1 MKKLYCIFLLIIMI
15 LYFLIYPQNALMAS
29 RRGLTLWFEQILP
42 TLLPFSVVSYIILH
56 SNLFSQ
62 SARTKNHNFLR
73 IQPEEWYVIFCGFL
87 FGFPIGSK
95 LSADLYEHHRITR
108 KRAQVLAC
116 FTNNLSPVFVTSVL
130 VNQLHFSSVVPF
142 FLLLYGIPLCI
153 CLVLLS
159 SRKTEHFVHEK
170 KASRFQLNMQ
180 IVDAGIINGFETL
193 IKICGYIM
201 MFSIFTEIVQS
212 IPYRSPFPK
221 LVLTGC
227 LEVTNGISVLSQF
240 SCTHF
245 HKILLTTLFLSLNGI
260 SGFFQ
265 TASLLST
272 SDLSMRQYLKM
283 KLLLVSAIMAI
294 ATIFLFLG
302 ILV

>member
-1 MKKLYCIFLLIIMI
+1 MI
-15 LYFLIYPQNALMAS
+15 LYFLIYPQNALMAF

-42 TLLPFSVVSYIILH
+42 TLLPFSVISYIVLH
-56 SNLFSQ
+56 SNLFSHP
-62 SARTKNHNFLR
+62 AHEKNHSFLR

-95 LSADLYEHHRITR
+95 LSADLYEHHRIVK
-108 KRAQVLAC
+108 KRAQILAC

-153 CLVLLS
+153 CLALLS
-159 SRKTEHFVHEK
+159 FIKPERFVHEK

-201 MFSIFTEIVQS
+201 MFSIFAEIAQS
-212 IPYRSPFPK
+212 IPYGSSFPK

-227 LEVTNGISVLSQF
+227 LEVTNGISALSQF
-240 SCTHF
+240 SCNHF
-245 HKILLTTLFLSLNGI
+245 QKYLLTVLFLALNGI
-260 SGFFQ
+260 SGLFQ
-265 TASLLST
+265 TASLLSV
-272 SDLSMRQYLKM
+272 SNLSIKQYLKM
-283 KLLLVSAIMAI
+283 KLSLFGKIIKVGTLLM
-294 ATIFLFLG
+294 
-302 ILV
+302 ILKIKLKKK

>member
-1 MKKLYCIFLLIIMI
+1 MI

-42 TLLPFSVVSYIILH
+42 TLLPFSVISYIVLH
-56 SNLFSQ
+56 SNLFSHPAHEKKH
-62 SARTKNHNFLR
+62 SFLR

-95 LSADLYEHHRITR
+95 LSADLYEHHRIVK
-108 KRAQVLAC
+108 KRAQILAC

-153 CLVLLS
+153 CLALLS
-159 SRKTEHFVHEK
+159 FIKPERFVHEK

-201 MFSIFTEIVQS
+201 MFSIFAEIAQS
-212 IPYRSPFPK
+212 IPYGSSFPK

-227 LEVTNGISVLSQF
+227 LEVTNGISALSQF
-240 SCTHF
+240 SCNHF
-245 HKILLTTLFLSLNGI
+245 QKYLLTVLFLALNGI
-260 SGFFQ
+260 SGLFQ
-265 TASLLST
+265 TASLLSV
-272 SDLSMRQYLKM
+272 SNLSIKQYLKM
-283 KLLLVSAIMAI
+283 KLMAI
-294 ATIFLFLG
+294 APLLFLRL
-302 ILV
+302 II

>member
-1 MKKLYCIFLLIIMI
+1 MYLSTYYYDFI
-15 LYFLIYPQNALMAS
+15 LSYLSSKCSHGIPQ
-29 RRGLTLWFEQILP
+29 GLTLWFEQILP
-42 TLLPFSVVSYIILH
+42 TLLPFSVISYIVLH
-56 SNLFSQ
+56 SNLFSHPAHEKKH
-62 SARTKNHNFLR
+62 SFLR

-95 LSADLYEHHRITR
+95 LSADLYEHHRIVK
-108 KRAQVLAC
+108 KRAQILAC

-153 CLVLLS
+153 CLALLS
-159 SRKTEHFVHEK
+159 FIKPERFVHEK

-201 MFSIFTEIVQS
+201 MFSIFAEIAQS
-212 IPYRSPFPK
+212 IPYGSSFPK

-227 LEVTNGISVLSQF
+227 LEVTNGISALSQF
-240 SCTHF
+240 SCNHF
-245 HKILLTTLFLSLNGI
+245 QKYLLTVLFLALNGI
-260 SGFFQ
+260 SGLFQ
-265 TASLLST
+265 TASLLSV
-272 SDLSMRQYLKM
+272 SNLSIKQYLKM
-283 KLLLVSAIMAI
+283 KLLLIAAIMAI
-294 ATIFLFLG
+294 APLLFLRL
-302 ILV
+302 II

>member
-1 MKKLYCIFLLIIMI
+1 MKKLSCISLLIIMI

-42 TLLPFSVVSYIILH
+42 TRLPFSVISYIVLH
-56 SNLFSQ
+56 SNLFSHPAHEKKH
-62 SARTKNHNFLR
+62 SFLR

-95 LSADLYEHHRITR
+95 LSADLYEHHRIVK
-108 KRAQVLAC
+108 KRAQILAC

-153 CLVLLS
+153 CLALLS
-159 SRKTEHFVHEK
+159 FIKPERFVHEK

-201 MFSIFTEIVQS
+201 MFSIFAEIAQS
-212 IPYRSPFPK
+212 IPYGSSFPK

-227 LEVTNGISVLSQF
+227 LEVTNGISALSQF
-240 SCTHF
+240 SCNHF
-245 HKILLTTLFLSLNGI
+245 QKYLLTVLFLALNGI
-260 SGFFQ
+260 SGLFQ
-265 TASLLST
+265 TASLLSV
-272 SDLSMRQYLKM
+272 SNLSIKQYLKM
-283 KLLLVSAIMAI
+283 KLLLIAAIMAI
-294 ATIFLFLG
+294 APLLFLRL
-302 ILV
+302 II

>member
-1 MKKLYCIFLLIIMI
+1 MKKLSCISLLIIMI

-42 TLLPFSVVSYIILH
+42 TLLPFSVISYIVLH
-56 SNLFSQ
+56 SNLFSHP
-62 SARTKNHNFLR
+62 AHEKNHSFLR

-95 LSADLYEHHRITR
+95 LSADLYEHHRIVK
-108 KRAQVLAC
+108 KRAQILAC

-153 CLVLLS
+153 CLALLS
-159 SRKTEHFVHEK
+159 FIKPERFVHEK

-201 MFSIFTEIVQS
+201 MFSIFAEIAQS
-212 IPYRSPFPK
+212 IPYGSSFPK

-227 LEVTNGISVLSQF
+227 LEVTNGISALSQF
-240 SCTHF
+240 SCNHF
-245 HKILLTTLFLSLNGI
+245 QKYLLTVLFLALNGI
-260 SGFFQ
+260 SGLFQ
-265 TASLLST
+265 TASLLSV
-272 SDLSMRQYLKM
+272 SNLSIKQYLKM
-283 KLLLVSAIMAI
+283 KLLLIAAIMAI
-294 ATIFLFLG
+294 AALLFLRL
-302 ILV
+302 II

>member
-1 MKKLYCIFLLIIMI
+1 MKKLSCISLLIIMI

-42 TLLPFSVVSYIILH
+42 TLLPFSVISYIVLH
-56 SNLFSQ
+56 SNLFSHPAHEKKH
-62 SARTKNHNFLR
+62 SFLR

-95 LSADLYEHHRITR
+95 LSADLYEHHRIVK
-108 KRAQVLAC
+108 KRAQILAC

-153 CLVLLS
+153 CLALLS
-159 SRKTEHFVHEK
+159 FIKPERFVHEK

-201 MFSIFTEIVQS
+201 MFSIFAEIAQS
-212 IPYRSPFPK
+212 IPYGSSFPK

-227 LEVTNGISVLSQF
+227 LEVTNGISALSQF
-240 SCTHF
+240 SCNHF
-245 HKILLTTLFLSLNGI
+245 QKYLLTVLFLALNGI
-260 SGFFQ
+260 SGLFQ
-265 TASLLST
+265 RASLLSV
-272 SDLSMRQYLKM
+272 SNLSIKQYLKM
-283 KLLLVSAIMAI
+283 KLLLIAAIMAI
-294 ATIFLFLG
+294 APLLFLRL
-302 ILV
+302 II

>member
-1 MKKLYCIFLLIIMI
+1 MI

-42 TLLPFSVVSYIILH
+42 TLLPFSVISYIVLH
-56 SNLFSQ
+56 SNLFSHP
-62 SARTKNHNFLR
+62 AHEKNHSFLR

-95 LSADLYEHHRITR
+95 LSADLYEHHRIVK
-108 KRAQVLAC
+108 KRAQILAC

-153 CLVLLS
+153 CLALLS
-159 SRKTEHFVHEK
+159 FIKPERFVHEK

-201 MFSIFTEIVQS
+201 MFSIFAEIAQS
-212 IPYRSPFPK
+212 IPYGSSFPK

-227 LEVTNGISVLSQF
+227 LEVTNGISALNQF
-240 SCTHF
+240 SCNHF
-245 HKILLTTLFLSLNGI
+245 QKYLLTVLFLALNGI
-260 SGFFQ
+260 SGLFQ
-265 TASLLST
+265 TASLLSV
-272 SDLSMRQYLKM
+272 SNLSIKQYLKM
-283 KLLLVSAIMAI
+283 KLLLIAAIMAI
-294 ATIFLFLG
+294 APLLFLRL
-302 ILV
+302 II

>member
-1 MKKLYCIFLLIIMI
+1 MKKLSCISLLIIMI

-42 TLLPFSVVSYIILH
+42 TLLPFSVISYTVLH
-56 SNLFSQ
+56 SNLFSHPAHEKKH
-62 SARTKNHNFLR
+62 SFLR

-95 LSADLYEHHRITR
+95 LSADLYEHHRIVK
-108 KRAQVLAC
+108 KRAQILAC

-153 CLVLLS
+153 CLALLS
-159 SRKTEHFVHEK
+159 FIKPERFVHEK

-201 MFSIFTEIVQS
+201 MFSIFAEIAQS
-212 IPYRSPFPK
+212 IPYGSSFPK

-227 LEVTNGISVLSQF
+227 LEVTNGISALSQF
-240 SCTHF
+240 SCNHF
-245 HKILLTTLFLSLNGI
+245 QKYLLTVLFLALNGI
-260 SGFFQ
+260 SGLFQ
-265 TASLLST
+265 TASLLSV
-272 SDLSMRQYLKM
+272 SNLSIKQYLKM
-283 KLLLVSAIMAI
+283 KLLLIAAIMAI
-294 ATIFLFLG
+294 APLLFLRL
-302 ILV
+302 II

>member
-1 MKKLYCIFLLIIMI
+1 MI
-15 LYFLIYPQNALMAS
+15 LYFLISPQNDLMAS

-42 TLLPFSVVSYIILH
+42 TLLPFSVISYIVLH
-56 SNLFSQ
+56 SNLFSHP
-62 SARTKNHNFLR
+62 AHEKNHSFLR

-95 LSADLYEHHRITR
+95 LSADLYEHHRIVK
-108 KRAQVLAC
+108 KRAQILAC

-153 CLVLLS
+153 CLALLS
-159 SRKTEHFVHEK
+159 FIKPERFVHEK

-201 MFSIFTEIVQS
+201 MFSIFAEIAQS
-212 IPYRSPFPK
+212 IPYGSSFPK

-227 LEVTNGISVLSQF
+227 LEVTNGISALSQF
-240 SCTHF
+240 SCNHF
-245 HKILLTTLFLSLNGI
+245 QKYLLTVLFLALNGI
-260 SGFFQ
+260 SGLFQ
-265 TASLLST
+265 TASLLSV
-272 SDLSMRQYLKM
+272 SNLSIKQYLKM
-283 KLLLVSAIMAI
+283 KLLLIAAIMAI
-294 ATIFLFLG
+294 APLLFLRL
-302 ILV
+302 II

>member
-1 MKKLYCIFLLIIMI
+1 MKKLSCISLLIIMI

-42 TLLPFSVVSYIILH
+42 TLLPFSVISYIVLH
-56 SNLFSQ
+56 SNLFSHPAHEKKH
-62 SARTKNHNFLR
+62 SFLR

-95 LSADLYEHHRITR
+95 LSADLYEHHRIVK
-108 KRAQVLAC
+108 KRAQILAC

-153 CLVLLS
+153 CLALLS
-159 SRKTEHFVHEK
+159 FIKPERFVHEK

-201 MFSIFTEIVQS
+201 MFSIFAEIAQS
-212 IPYRSPFPK
+212 IPYGSSFPK

-227 LEVTNGISVLSQF
+227 LEVTNGISALSQF
-240 SCTHF
+240 SCNHF
-245 HKILLTTLFLSLNGI
+245 QKYLLMVLFLALNGI
-260 SGFFQ
+260 SGLFQ
-265 TASLLST
+265 TASLLSV
-272 SDLSMRQYLKM
+272 SNLSIKQYLKM
-283 KLLLVSAIMAI
+283 KLLLIAAIMAI
-294 ATIFLFLG
+294 APLLFLRL
-302 ILV
+302 II

>member
-1 MKKLYCIFLLIIMI
+1 MI

-42 TLLPFSVVSYIILH
+42 TLLPFSVISYIVLH
-56 SNLFSQ
+56 SNLFSHPAHEKKH
-62 SARTKNHNFLR
+62 SFLR

-95 LSADLYEHHRITR
+95 LSADLYEHHRIVK
-108 KRAQVLAC
+108 KRAQILAC

-153 CLVLLS
+153 CLALLS
-159 SRKTEHFVHEK
+159 FIKPERFVHEK

-201 MFSIFTEIVQS
+201 MFSIFAEIAQS
-212 IPYRSPFPK
+212 IPYGSSFPK

-227 LEVTNGISVLSQF
+227 LEVTNGISALSQF
-240 SCTHF
+240 SCNHF
-245 HKILLTTLFLSLNGI
+245 QKYLLTVLFLALNGI
-260 SGFFQ
+260 SGLFQ
-265 TASLLST
+265 TASLLSV
-272 SDLSMRQYLKM
+272 SNLSIKQYLK
-283 KLLLVSAIMAI
+283 
-294 ATIFLFLG
+294 
-302 ILV
+302 

>member
-1 MKKLYCIFLLIIMI
+1 MKKLCCIFLLIIMI

-56 SNLFSQ
+56 SNLFSH
-62 SARTKNHNFLR
+62 SARTKDHKFLR

-159 SRKTEHFVHEK
+159 FWKTEHFVHEK
-170 KASRFQLNMQ
+170 KAS
-180 IVDAGIINGFETL
+180 
-193 IKICGYIM
+193 
-201 MFSIFTEIVQS
+201 
-212 IPYRSPFPK
+212 
-221 LVLTGC
+221 
-227 LEVTNGISVLSQF
+227 
-240 SCTHF
+240 
-245 HKILLTTLFLSLNGI
+245 
-260 SGFFQ
+260 
-265 TASLLST
+265 
-272 SDLSMRQYLKM
+272 
-283 KLLLVSAIMAI
+283 
-294 ATIFLFLG
+294 
-302 ILV
+302 

>member
-1 MKKLYCIFLLIIMI
+1 MI

-42 TLLPFSVVSYIILH
+42 TLLPFSVISYIVLH
-56 SNLFSQ
+56 SNLFSHPAHEKKH
-62 SARTKNHNFLR
+62 SFLR

-95 LSADLYEHHRITR
+95 LSADLYEHHRIVK
-108 KRAQVLAC
+108 KRAQILAC
-116 FTNNLSPVFVTSVL
+116 FTNYLSPVFVTAVL
-130 VNQLHFSSVVPF
+130 VNQLHFSSVVSF

-153 CLVLLS
+153 CLALLS
-159 SRKTEHFVHEK
+159 FIKPERFVHEK

-201 MFSIFTEIVQS
+201 MFSIFAEIAQS
-212 IPYRSPFPK
+212 IPYGSSFPK

-227 LEVTNGISVLSQF
+227 LEVTNGISALSQF
-240 SCTHF
+240 SCNHF
-245 HKILLTTLFLSLNGI
+245 QKYLLTVLFLALNGI
-260 SGFFQ
+260 SGLFQ
-265 TASLLST
+265 TASLLSV
-272 SDLSMRQYLKM
+272 SNLSIKQYLKM
-283 KLLLVSAIMAI
+283 KLLLIAAIMAI
-294 ATIFLFLG
+294 APLLFLRL
-302 ILV
+302 II

>member
-1 MKKLYCIFLLIIMI
+1 MKKLSCISLLIIMM

-42 TLLPFSVVSYIILH
+42 TLLPFSVISYIVLH
-56 SNLFSQ
+56 SNLFSHPAHEKKH
-62 SARTKNHNFLR
+62 SFLR

-95 LSADLYEHHRITR
+95 LSADLYEHHRIVK
-108 KRAQVLAC
+108 KRAQILAC

-153 CLVLLS
+153 CLALLS
-159 SRKTEHFVHEK
+159 FIKPERFVHEK

-201 MFSIFTEIVQS
+201 MFSIFAEIAQS
-212 IPYRSPFPK
+212 IPYGSSFPK

-227 LEVTNGISVLSQF
+227 LEVTNGISALSQF
-240 SCTHF
+240 SCNHF
-245 HKILLTTLFLSLNGI
+245 QKYLLTVLFLALNGI
-260 SGFFQ
+260 SGLFQ
-265 TASLLST
+265 TASLLSV
-272 SDLSMRQYLKM
+272 SNLSIKQYLKM
-283 KLLLVSAIMAI
+283 KLLLIAAIMAI
-294 ATIFLFLG
+294 APLLFLRL
-302 ILV
+302 II

>member
-1 MKKLYCIFLLIIMI
+1 MKKLSCISLLIIMI

-42 TLLPFSVVSYIILH
+42 TLLPFSVISYIVLH
-56 SNLFSQ
+56 SNLFSHPAHEKKH
-62 SARTKNHNFLR
+62 SFLR

-95 LSADLYEHHRITR
+95 LSADLYEHHRIVK
-108 KRAQVLAC
+108 KRAQILAC

-153 CLVLLS
+153 CLALLS
-159 SRKTEHFVHEK
+159 FIKPERFVHEK

-201 MFSIFTEIVQS
+201 MFSIFAEIAQS
-212 IPYRSPFPK
+212 IPYGSSFPK

-227 LEVTNGISVLSQF
+227 LEVTNGISALSQF
-240 SCTHF
+240 SCNHF
-245 HKILLTTLFLSLNGI
+245 QKYLLTVLFLALNGI
-260 SGFFQ
+260 SGLFQ
-265 TASLLST
+265 TASLLSV
-272 SDLSMRQYLKM
+272 SNLSIKQYLKM
-283 KLLLVSAIMAI
+283 KLLLIAAIMTI
-294 ATIFLFLG
+294 APLLFLRL
-302 ILV
+302 II

>member
-1 MKKLYCIFLLIIMI
+1 
-15 LYFLIYPQNALMAS
+15 MAS

-42 TLLPFSVVSYIILH
+42 TLLPFSVISYIVLH
-56 SNLFSQ
+56 SNLFSHP
-62 SARTKNHNFLR
+62 AHEKNHSFLR

-95 LSADLYEHHRITR
+95 LSADLYEHHRIVK
-108 KRAQVLAC
+108 KRAQILAC

-153 CLVLLS
+153 CLALLS
-159 SRKTEHFVHEK
+159 FIKPERFVHEK

-201 MFSIFTEIVQS
+201 MFSIFAEIAQS
-212 IPYRSPFPK
+212 IPYGSSFPK

-227 LEVTNGISVLSQF
+227 LEVTNGISALSQF
-240 SCTHF
+240 SCNHF
-245 HKILLTTLFLSLNGI
+245 QKYLLTVLFLALNGI
-260 SGFFQ
+260 SGLFQ
-265 TASLLST
+265 TASLLSV
-272 SDLSMRQYLKM
+272 SNLSIKQYLKM
-283 KLLLVSAIMAI
+283 KLLLIAAIMAI
-294 ATIFLFLG
+294 APLLFLRL
-302 ILV
+302 II

>member
-1 MKKLYCIFLLIIMI
+1 MKKLSCISLLIIMI

-42 TLLPFSVVSYIILH
+42 TLLPFSVISYIVLH
-56 SNLFSQ
+56 SNLFSHP
-62 SARTKNHNFLR
+62 AHEKNHSFLR

-95 LSADLYEHHRITR
+95 LSADLYEHHRIVK
-108 KRAQVLAC
+108 KRAQILAC

-153 CLVLLS
+153 CLALLS
-159 SRKTEHFVHEK
+159 FIKPERFVHEK

-201 MFSIFTEIVQS
+201 MFSIFAEIAQS
-212 IPYRSPFPK
+212 IPYGSSFPK

-227 LEVTNGISVLSQF
+227 LEVTNGISALSQF
-240 SCTHF
+240 SCNHF
-245 HKILLTTLFLSLNGI
+245 QKYLLTVLFLALNGI
-260 SGFFQ
+260 SGLFQ
-265 TASLLST
+265 TASLLSV
-272 SDLSMRQYLKM
+272 SNLSIKQYLKM
-283 KLLLVSAIMAI
+283 KLLLIAAIMAI
-294 ATIFLFLG
+294 APLLFLRL
-302 ILV
+302 II

>member
-1 MKKLYCIFLLIIMI
+1 MI

-42 TLLPFSVVSYIILH
+42 TLLPFSVISYIVLH
-56 SNLFSQ
+56 SNLFSHP
-62 SARTKNHNFLR
+62 AHEKNHSFLH

-95 LSADLYEHHRITR
+95 LSADLYEHHRIVK
-108 KRAQVLAC
+108 KRAQILAC

-153 CLVLLS
+153 CLALLS
-159 SRKTEHFVHEK
+159 FIKPERFVHEK

-201 MFSIFTEIVQS
+201 MFSIFAEIAQS
-212 IPYRSPFPK
+212 IPYGSSFPK

-227 LEVTNGISVLSQF
+227 LEVTNGISALSQF
-240 SCTHF
+240 SCNHF
-245 HKILLTTLFLSLNGI
+245 QKYLLTVLFLALNGI
-260 SGFFQ
+260 SGLFQ
-265 TASLLST
+265 TASLLSV
-272 SDLSMRQYLKM
+272 SNLSIKQYLKM
-283 KLLLVSAIMAI
+283 KLLLIAAIMAI
-294 ATIFLFLG
+294 APLLFLRL
-302 ILV
+302 II

>member
-1 MKKLYCIFLLIIMI
+1 MKKLSCISLLIIII

-42 TLLPFSVVSYIILH
+42 TLLPFSVISYIVLH
-56 SNLFSQ
+56 SNLFSHPAHEKKH
-62 SARTKNHNFLR
+62 SFLR

-95 LSADLYEHHRITR
+95 LSADLYEHHRIVK
-108 KRAQVLAC
+108 KRAQILAC

-153 CLVLLS
+153 CLALLS
-159 SRKTEHFVHEK
+159 FIKPERFVHEK

-201 MFSIFTEIVQS
+201 MFSIFAEIAQS
-212 IPYRSPFPK
+212 IPYGSSFPK

-227 LEVTNGISVLSQF
+227 LEVTNGISALSQF
-240 SCTHF
+240 SCNHF
-245 HKILLTTLFLSLNGI
+245 QKYLLTVLFLALNGI
-260 SGFFQ
+260 SGLFQ
-265 TASLLST
+265 TASLLSV
-272 SDLSMRQYLKM
+272 SNLSIKQYLKM
-283 KLLLVSAIMAI
+283 KLLLIAAIMAI
-294 ATIFLFLG
+294 APLLFLRL
-302 ILV
+302 II

>member
-1 MKKLYCIFLLIIMI
+1 MKKFVCLCLVFLLLIFFI
-15 LYFLIYPQNALMAS
+15 LFPQNALSAS
-29 RRGLTLWFEQILP
+29 KQGLTLWFEQILP
-42 TLLPFSVVSYIILH
+42 TLLPFSVLSYVVLRSNLFDGTSTRKHRKISNEEWYIIL
-56 SNLFSQ
+56 
-62 SARTKNHNFLR
+62 
-73 IQPEEWYVIFCGFL
+73 CGFL

-95 LSADLYEHHRITR
+95 LTADLYREGRIPR
-108 KRAQVLAC
+108 KRAQYLCV
-116 FTNNLSPVFVTSVL
+116 FTNNLSPVFVVSVL
-130 VNQLHFSSVVPF
+130 HEILHLQVKLSFY
-142 FLLLYGIPLCI
+142 LLLYGIPFLYG
-153 CLVLLS
+153 LVLLLRIAS
-159 SRKTEHFVHEK
+159 SEPHKQKNT
-170 KASRFQLNMQ
+170 ASRFQITMQ

-212 IPYRSPFPK
+212 IPYGSPFPK

-245 HKILLTTLFLSLNGI
+245 QKVLLATLFLSLNGI
-260 SGFFQ
+260 SGLFQ
-265 TASLLST
+265 TASILST
-272 SDLSMRQYLKM
+272 SDLSMTLYLKM
-283 KLLLVSAIMAI
+283 KLLLVSAIMAS

>member
-1 MKKLYCIFLLIIMI
+1 MKKLSCISLLIIMI

-29 RRGLTLWFEQILP
+29 RKGLTLWFEQILP
-42 TLLPFSVVSYIILH
+42 TLLPFSVISYIVLH
-56 SNLFSQ
+56 SNLFSHPAHEKKH
-62 SARTKNHNFLR
+62 SFLR

-95 LSADLYEHHRITR
+95 LSADLYEHHRIVK
-108 KRAQVLAC
+108 KRAQILAC

-153 CLVLLS
+153 CLALLS
-159 SRKTEHFVHEK
+159 FIKPERFVHEK

-201 MFSIFTEIVQS
+201 MFSIFAEIAQS
-212 IPYRSPFPK
+212 IPYGSSFPK

-227 LEVTNGISVLSQF
+227 LEVTNGISALSQF
-240 SCTHF
+240 SCNHF
-245 HKILLTTLFLSLNGI
+245 QKYLLTVLFLALNGI
-260 SGFFQ
+260 SGLFQ
-265 TASLLST
+265 TASLLSV
-272 SDLSMRQYLKM
+272 SNLSIKQYLKM
-283 KLLLVSAIMAI
+283 KLLLIAAIMAI
-294 ATIFLFLG
+294 APLLFLRL
-302 ILV
+302 II

>member
-1 MKKLYCIFLLIIMI
+1 MKKLSCISLLIIMI

-42 TLLPFSVVSYIILH
+42 TLLPFSVISYIVLH
-56 SNLFSQ
+56 SNLFSHPAHEKKH
-62 SARTKNHNFLR
+62 SFLR

-95 LSADLYEHHRITR
+95 LSADLYEHHRIVK
-108 KRAQVLAC
+108 KRAQILAC

-142 FLLLYGIPLCI
+142 VLLLYGIPLCI
-153 CLVLLS
+153 CLALLS
-159 SRKTEHFVHEK
+159 FIKPERFVHEK

-201 MFSIFTEIVQS
+201 MFSIFAEIAQS
-212 IPYRSPFPK
+212 IPYGSSFPK

-227 LEVTNGISVLSQF
+227 LEVTNGISALSQF
-240 SCTHF
+240 SCNHF
-245 HKILLTTLFLSLNGI
+245 QKYLLTVLFLALNGI
-260 SGFFQ
+260 SGLFQ
-265 TASLLST
+265 TASLLSV
-272 SDLSMRQYLKM
+272 SNLSIKQYLKM
-283 KLLLVSAIMAI
+283 KLLLIAAIMAI
-294 ATIFLFLG
+294 APLLFLRL
-302 ILV
+302 II

>member
-1 MKKLYCIFLLIIMI
+1 
-15 LYFLIYPQNALMAS
+15 MAS

-56 SNLFSQ
+56 SNLFSH
-62 SARTKNHNFLR
+62 SARTKDHRFLR

-201 MFSIFTEIVQS
+201 MFSILTQMLLSVPWS
-212 IPYRSPFPK
+212 HTVIP
-221 LVLTGC
+221 VLLSGC
-227 LEVTNGISVLSQF
+227 LEVTTGVATLGQSDITDSY
-240 SCTHF
+240 
-245 HKILLTTLFLSLNGI
+245 KYILALFMLSLNGI
-260 SGFFQ
+260 CGLCQ
-265 TASLLST
+265 TASILSQT
-272 SDLSMRQYLKM
+272 NLSMRSYCKH
-283 KLLLVSAIMAI
+283 KLIIVLLVLTGGIG
-294 ATIFLFLG
+294 LFFFRKLC
-302 ILV
+302 

>member
-1 MKKLYCIFLLIIMI
+1 MKKLCCIFLLIIMI

-130 VNQLHFSSVVPF
+130 VNQLHFSSVIPF

-201 MFSIFTEIVQS
+201 MFSILTQMLLSVPWS
-212 IPYRSPFPK
+212 HTVIP
-221 LVLTGC
+221 VLLSGC
-227 LEVTNGISVLSQF
+227 LEVTTGVATLGQSDITGSCKYILALFMLSF
-240 SCTHF
+240 
-245 HKILLTTLFLSLNGI
+245 NGI
-260 SGFFQ
+260 SGLCQ
-265 TASLLST
+265 TASILSQT
-272 SDLSMRQYLKM
+272 SLSMRSYCKH
-283 KLLLVSAIMAI
+283 KLIIVLLVLTGGIG
-294 ATIFLFLG
+294 LFFFRKLC
-302 ILV
+302 

>member
-1 MKKLYCIFLLIIMI
+1 MKKLSCISLLIIMI

-29 RRGLTLWFEQILP
+29 RRGLTLWFEQIFP
-42 TLLPFSVVSYIILH
+42 TLLPFSVISYIVLH
-56 SNLFSQ
+56 SNLFSHPAHEKKH
-62 SARTKNHNFLR
+62 SFLR

-95 LSADLYEHHRITR
+95 LSADLYEHHRIVK
-108 KRAQVLAC
+108 KRAQILAC

-153 CLVLLS
+153 CLALLS
-159 SRKTEHFVHEK
+159 FIKPERFVHEK

-201 MFSIFTEIVQS
+201 MFSIFAEIAQS
-212 IPYRSPFPK
+212 IPYGSSFPK

-227 LEVTNGISVLSQF
+227 LEVTNGISALSQF
-240 SCTHF
+240 SCNHF
-245 HKILLTTLFLSLNGI
+245 QKYLLTVLFLALNGI
-260 SGFFQ
+260 SGLFQ
-265 TASLLST
+265 TASLLSV
-272 SDLSMRQYLKM
+272 SNLSIKQYLKM
-283 KLLLVSAIMAI
+283 KLLLIVAIMAI
-294 ATIFLFLG
+294 APLLFLRL
-302 ILV
+302 II

>member
-1 MKKLYCIFLLIIMI
+1 MI

-42 TLLPFSVVSYIILH
+42 TLLPFSVISYIVLH
-56 SNLFSQ
+56 SNLFSHPAHEKKH
-62 SARTKNHNFLR
+62 SFLR

-95 LSADLYEHHRITR
+95 LSADLYEHHRIVK
-108 KRAQVLAC
+108 KRAQILAC

-142 FLLLYGIPLCI
+142 FLLLYGIPLSI
-153 CLVLLS
+153 CLALLS
-159 SRKTEHFVHEK
+159 FIKPERFVHEK

-201 MFSIFTEIVQS
+201 MFSIFAEIAQS
-212 IPYRSPFPK
+212 IPYGSSFPK

-227 LEVTNGISVLSQF
+227 LEVTNGISALSQF
-240 SCTHF
+240 SCNHF
-245 HKILLTTLFLSLNGI
+245 QKYLLTVLFLALNGI
-260 SGFFQ
+260 SGLFQ
-265 TASLLST
+265 TASLLSV
-272 SDLSMRQYLKM
+272 SNLSIKQYLKM
-283 KLLLVSAIMAI
+283 KLLLIAAIMAI
-294 ATIFLFLG
+294 APLLFLRL
-302 ILV
+302 II

>member
-1 MKKLYCIFLLIIMI
+1 MNIGIPTRIWINFFLGYSTKKKE
-15 LYFLIYPQNALMAS
+15 QNI
-29 RRGLTLWFEQILP
+29 TI
-42 TLLPFSVVSYIILH
+42 LLPFSVISYIVLH
-56 SNLFSQ
+56 SNLFSHP
-62 SARTKNHNFLR
+62 AHEKNHSFLR

-95 LSADLYEHHRITR
+95 LSADLYEHHRIVK
-108 KRAQVLAC
+108 KRAQILAC

-153 CLVLLS
+153 CLALLS
-159 SRKTEHFVHEK
+159 FIKPERFVHEK

-201 MFSIFTEIVQS
+201 MFSIFAEIAQS
-212 IPYRSPFPK
+212 IPYGSSFPK

-227 LEVTNGISVLSQF
+227 LEVTNGISALSQF
-240 SCTHF
+240 SCNHF
-245 HKILLTTLFLSLNGI
+245 QKYLLTVLFLALNGI
-260 SGFFQ
+260 SGLFQ
-265 TASLLST
+265 TASLLSV
-272 SDLSMRQYLKM
+272 SNLSIKQYLKM
-283 KLLLVSAIMAI
+283 KLLLIAAIMAI
-294 ATIFLFLG
+294 APLLFLRL
-302 ILV
+302 II

>member
-1 MKKLYCIFLLIIMI
+1 MI

-42 TLLPFSVVSYIILH
+42 TLLPFSVISYIVLH
-56 SNLFSQ
+56 SNLFSHPAHEKKH
-62 SARTKNHNFLR
+62 SFLR

-95 LSADLYEHHRITR
+95 LSADLYEHHRIVK
-108 KRAQVLAC
+108 KRAQILAC

-153 CLVLLS
+153 CLALLS
-159 SRKTEHFVHEK
+159 FIKPERFVHEK

-201 MFSIFTEIVQS
+201 MFSILTQMLLSVPWNHTIM
-212 IPYRSPFPK
+212 P
-221 LVLTGC
+221 VLLSGC
-227 LEVTNGISVLSQF
+227 LEVTTGVATLGQSDITGSCKYILALFMLSF
-240 SCTHF
+240 
-245 HKILLTTLFLSLNGI
+245 NGI
-260 SGFFQ
+260 SGLCQ
-265 TASLLST
+265 TASILSQT
-272 SDLSMRQYLKM
+272 NLSMRSYCKH
-283 KLLLVSAIMAI
+283 KLIIVLLVLTGGIGL
-294 ATIFLFLG
+294 LFFRKLC
-302 ILV
+302 

>member
-1 MKKLYCIFLLIIMI
+1 MI

-42 TLLPFSVVSYIILH
+42 TLLPFSVISYIVLH
-56 SNLFSQ
+56 SNLFSHPAHEKKH
-62 SARTKNHNFLR
+62 SFLR

-95 LSADLYEHHRITR
+95 LSADLYEHHRIVK
-108 KRAQVLAC
+108 KRAQILAC

-153 CLVLLS
+153 CLALLS
-159 SRKTEHFVHEK
+159 FIKPERFVHEK

-201 MFSIFTEIVQS
+201 MFSIFAEIAQS
-212 IPYRSPFPK
+212 IPYGSSFPK

-227 LEVTNGISVLSQF
+227 LEVTNEISALSQV
-240 SCTHF
+240 SCNHF
-245 HKILLTTLFLSLNGI
+245 QKYLLTVLFLALNGI
-260 SGFFQ
+260 SGLFQ
-265 TASLLST
+265 TASLLSV
-272 SDLSMRQYLKM
+272 SNLSIKQYLKM
-283 KLLLVSAIMAI
+283 KLLLIAAIMAI
-294 ATIFLFLG
+294 APLLFLRL
-302 ILV
+302 II

>member
-1 MKKLYCIFLLIIMI
+1 MI

-42 TLLPFSVVSYIILH
+42 TLLPFSVISYIVLH
-56 SNLFSQ
+56 SNLFSHP
-62 SARTKNHNFLR
+62 AHEKNHSFLR

-95 LSADLYEHHRITR
+95 LSADLYEHHRIVK
-108 KRAQVLAC
+108 KRAQILAC

-142 FLLLYGIPLCI
+142 FLLLYDILLFI
-153 CLVLLS
+153 YLALLS
-159 SRKTEHFVHEK
+159 FIKPERFVHEK

-201 MFSIFTEIVQS
+201 MFSIFAEIAQS
-212 IPYRSPFPK
+212 IPYGSSFPK

-227 LEVTNGISVLSQF
+227 LEVTNGISALSQF
-240 SCTHF
+240 SCNHF
-245 HKILLTTLFLSLNGI
+245 QKYLLTVLFLALNGI
-260 SGFFQ
+260 SGLFQ
-265 TASLLST
+265 TASLLSV
-272 SDLSMRQYLKM
+272 SNLSIKQYLKM
-283 KLLLVSAIMAI
+283 KLLLIAAIMAI
-294 ATIFLFLG
+294 APLLFLRL
-302 ILV
+302 II

>member
-1 MKKLYCIFLLIIMI
+1 MKKLSCISLLIIMI

-42 TLLPFSVVSYIILH
+42 TLLPFSVISYIVLH
-56 SNLFSQ
+56 SNLFSHPAHEKKH
-62 SARTKNHNFLR
+62 SFLR

-95 LSADLYEHHRITR
+95 LSADLYEHHRIVK
-108 KRAQVLAC
+108 KRAQILAC
-116 FTNNLSPVFVTSVL
+116 FTNNLSPVFVTSIL

-153 CLVLLS
+153 CLALLS
-159 SRKTEHFVHEK
+159 FIKPERFVHEK

-201 MFSIFTEIVQS
+201 MFSIFAEIAQS
-212 IPYRSPFPK
+212 IPYGSSFPK

-227 LEVTNGISVLSQF
+227 LEVTNGISALSQF
-240 SCTHF
+240 SCNHF
-245 HKILLTTLFLSLNGI
+245 QKYLLTVLFLALNGI
-260 SGFFQ
+260 SGLFQ
-265 TASLLST
+265 TASLLSV
-272 SDLSMRQYLKM
+272 SNLSIKQYLKM
-283 KLLLVSAIMAI
+283 KLLLIAAIMAI
-294 ATIFLFLG
+294 APLLFLRL
-302 ILV
+302 II

>member
-1 MKKLYCIFLLIIMI
+1 MKKLSCISLLIIMI

-42 TLLPFSVVSYIILH
+42 TLLPFSVISYIVLH
-56 SNLFSQ
+56 SNLFSHPAHEKKH
-62 SARTKNHNFLR
+62 SFLR
-73 IQPEEWYVIFCGFL
+73 IQPEEWYVIFCGYL

-95 LSADLYEHHRITR
+95 LSADLYEHHRIVK
-108 KRAQVLAC
+108 KRAQILAC

-153 CLVLLS
+153 CLALLS
-159 SRKTEHFVHEK
+159 FIKPERFVHEK

-201 MFSIFTEIVQS
+201 MFSIFAEIAQS
-212 IPYRSPFPK
+212 IPYGSSFPK

-227 LEVTNGISVLSQF
+227 LEVTNGISALSQF
-240 SCTHF
+240 SCNHF
-245 HKILLTTLFLSLNGI
+245 QKYLLTVLFLALNGI
-260 SGFFQ
+260 SGLFQ
-265 TASLLST
+265 TASLLSV
-272 SDLSMRQYLKM
+272 SNLSIKQYLKM
-283 KLLLVSAIMAI
+283 KLLLIAAIMAI
-294 ATIFLFLG
+294 APLLFLRL
-302 ILV
+302 II

>member
-1 MKKLYCIFLLIIMI
+1 MKKLSCISLLIIMI

-42 TLLPFSVVSYIILH
+42 TLLPFSVISYIVLH
-56 SNLFSQ
+56 SNFFFHPAHEKKHS
-62 SARTKNHNFLR
+62 FLR

-95 LSADLYEHHRITR
+95 LSADLYEHHRIVK
-108 KRAQVLAC
+108 KRAQILAC

-153 CLVLLS
+153 CLALLS
-159 SRKTEHFVHEK
+159 FIKPERFVHEK

-201 MFSIFTEIVQS
+201 MFSIFAEIAQS
-212 IPYRSPFPK
+212 IPYGSSFPK

-227 LEVTNGISVLSQF
+227 LEVTNGISALSQF
-240 SCTHF
+240 SCNHF
-245 HKILLTTLFLSLNGI
+245 QKYLLTVLFLALNGI
-260 SGFFQ
+260 SGLFQ
-265 TASLLST
+265 TASLLSV
-272 SDLSMRQYLKM
+272 SNLSIKQYLKM
-283 KLLLVSAIMAI
+283 KLLLIAAIMAI
-294 ATIFLFLG
+294 APLLFLRL
-302 ILV
+302 II

>member
-1 MKKLYCIFLLIIMI
+1 MKKLSCISLLIIMI

-42 TLLPFSVVSYIILH
+42 TLLPFSVISYIVLH
-56 SNLFSQ
+56 SNLFSHPAHEKKH
-62 SARTKNHNFLR
+62 SFLR

-95 LSADLYEHHRITR
+95 LSADLYEHHRIVK
-108 KRAQVLAC
+108 KRAQILAC

-153 CLVLLS
+153 CLALLS
-159 SRKTEHFVHEK
+159 FIKPERFVHEK

-180 IVDAGIINGFETL
+180 IVDASIINGFETL

-201 MFSIFTEIVQS
+201 MFSIFAEIAQS
-212 IPYRSPFPK
+212 IPYGSSFPK

-227 LEVTNGISVLSQF
+227 LEVTNGISALSQF
-240 SCTHF
+240 SCNHF
-245 HKILLTTLFLSLNGI
+245 QKYLLTVLFLALNGI
-260 SGFFQ
+260 SGLFQ
-265 TASLLST
+265 TASLLSV
-272 SDLSMRQYLKM
+272 SNLSIKQYLKM
-283 KLLLVSAIMAI
+283 KLLLIAAIMAI
-294 ATIFLFLG
+294 APLLFLRL
-302 ILV
+302 II